1 MIAEINDFL
10 INVIYQLLCIFYD
23 PALEKMMLHWKKS
36 KQNMQI
42 YTEKIQ
48 LDNFNDEI
56 LEIIYNYIFSSEI
69 SNKTSNKFYSKIIN
83 LYKILN

>member
-1 MIAEINDFL
+1 
-10 INVIYQLLCIFYD
+10 
-23 PALEKMMLHWKKS
+23 
-36 KQNMQI
+36 MQI

-56 LEIIYNYIFSSEI
+56 LEIIYSYIFSTEI

-83 LYKILN
+83 LYKIIN